1 MITDEIS
8 IPTTEIEADGF
19 ITPPSALE
27 HTEHAN
33 TACTGNATAQPM
45 KPCLY
50 PKCEECDKYHGHYCT
65 VPMVVSKQ
73 IYIIINDKI
82 DDLMKRVLDLENFVI
97 DEIIGPKDTI
107 RIDHD
112 GWHKQVV
119 AAEEV
124 WCPDGAHIEVHDGIK
139 YIVGDPE

>member
-1 MITDEIS
+1 MIK
-8 IPTTEIEADGF
+8 EIEADGF

-45 KPCLY
+45 RECPY

-73 IYIIINDKI
+73 NYIVINDKI
-82 DDLMKRVLDLENFVI
+82 DDLMKRVLDLEILVY
-97 DEIIGPKDTI
+97 DEILKDK
-107 RIDHD
+107 
-112 GWHKQVV
+112 G
-119 AAEEV
+119 EE
-124 WCPDGAHIEVHDGIK
+124 
-139 YIVGDPE
+139 